1 MGCGLTKGDIISL
14 CSVLMITGLRPYSR
28 GNLFANWTA
37 DDVAGTICSN
47 RCGCKELLEAAIN
60 DRVKFLRNM

>member
-1 MGCGLTKGDIISL
+1 MGCGMTKGDIISL

-47 RCGCKELLEAAIN
+47 RCGCKN
-60 DRVKFLRNM
+60 C